1 MIKRGKLIVEG
12 NVQGVGYRAYVKKV
26 AMVLGIRGYVKNL
39 DNGTVEIHFETPNED
54 AYQSF
59 YRKIEKKRKD
69 DNDFAI
75 HVTKITP
82 IEIIS
87 VEKFKF
93 TGPFEVDYGMKLT
106 NYEKENLERQEIAIL
121 VLSDFN
127 TRTQENFGI
136 IPSQVK
142 KLDSSYT
149 RPTFINSGLNIDKT
163 YLDEYMENKYGAISK
178 TLEELKSG
186 LLKELAEGIKILGEK
201 YK

>member
-1 MIKRGKLIVEG
+1 MLKKGKLIVEG

-26 AMVLGIRGYVKNL
+26 AIALGIRGNVKNL
-39 DNGTVEIHFETPNED
+39 DDGTVEINFEAPNEE

-59 YRKIEKKRKD
+59 YRKIEKKGNKD
-69 DNDFAI
+69 SDFEINVAK
-75 HVTKITP
+75 TTP
-82 IEIIS
+82 VEISS
-87 VEKFKF
+87 VEKFTF

-136 IPSQVK
+136 
-142 KLDSSYT
+142 
-149 RPTFINSGLNIDKT
+149 
-163 YLDEYMENKYGAISK
+163 MENKYGAISK

-201 YK
+201 HK